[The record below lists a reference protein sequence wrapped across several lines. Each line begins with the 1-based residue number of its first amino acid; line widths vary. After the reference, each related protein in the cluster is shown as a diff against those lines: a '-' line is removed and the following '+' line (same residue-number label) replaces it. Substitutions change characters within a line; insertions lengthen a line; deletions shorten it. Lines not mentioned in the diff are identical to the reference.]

1 MRSLVLV
8 LVLLP
13 ATAAWG
19 DDAKVTSTGKV
30 VSVEDDGSLWVYF
43 PDLRTS
49 YHVVLTG
56 VTTPAADQPQAKTVR
71 NSLAQMVLGREV
83 SVRVARL
90 NTVGPTPGEVFF
102 QGRSVNTELAA
113 LIGGAAKPD
122 SPAQQT
128 PARRPLLTF
137 FAQIRARLPWRN

>member
-13 ATAAWG
+13 AAVAWG

-30 VSVEDDGSLWVYF
+30 VSVEADGSLWVYF
-43 PDLRTS
+43 PDLCTS
-49 YHVVLTG
+49 YHLVLSG
-56 VTTPAADQPQAKTVR
+56 VATPAADQPQAKTVR

-90 NTVGPTPGEVFF
+90 NTVGPTPGEVIL
-102 QGRSVNTELAA
+102 QGRSVNTELAG
-113 LIGGAAKPD
+113 LIGGAAKPE
-122 SPAQQT
+122 SPNQQT
-128 PARRPLLTF
+128 PPRRPLLTF
-137 FAQIRARLPWRN
+137 IGQIRARLPWRN